1 MRQRLLRALSIAPR
15 AAPLAL
21 LLTLAP
27 LVALASS
34 PPEGVSLEPTTG
46 DLAMVRKQIA
56 EARSAIVK
64 LAALEVPKKDR
75 HEIDKRLKQAE
86 EALTRYERLSERGKP
101 RRRTQGVLFAAG
113 AVFVADDASLVG
125 AIDDVLLPILAVG
138 ALATLIL
145 THGPPSVPELATA
158 WQEVVVAMEA
168 VGQEAE
174 RIKKEAARPRV
185 LPAPRECRKHF
196 ERCQDSYLGKRSSSY
211 WGTSICKLCFDQCQ
225 KHGWPDFVGDKP
237 CRWWEWME
245 GMPPGGVP
253 RRSEP

>member
-1 MRQRLLRALSIAPR
+1 
-15 AAPLAL
+15 
-21 LLTLAP
+21 
-27 LVALASS
+27 
-34 PPEGVSLEPTTG
+34 
-46 DLAMVRKQIA
+46 MVRKQIA
-56 EARSAIVK
+56 EARSAIAK

-75 HEIDKRLKQAE
+75 HKIDKRLKQAE

-113 AVFVADDASLVG
+113 AVFVADDASIVG

-174 RIKKEAARPRV
+174 RIKKEAAVPRV
-185 LPAPRECRKHF
+185 LPA
-196 ERCQDSYLGKRSSSY
+196 RSN
-211 WGTSICKLCFDQCQ
+211 CQ
-225 KHGWPDFVGDKP
+225 KHLNRCLDTPLGTPHTGNWGSSVCYECFRACKDPKYWPDTTGDGKS
-237 CRWWEWME
+237 CRWWEWRDM
-245 GMPPGGVP
+245 MPLEDKPKRTSP
-253 RRSEP
+253 